1 MNSRKSYLLMLCLK
15 EREGSSRER
24 GSKEVG
30 NSRRDLQEYREIG
43 MTQSQPIDSKNFRLS
58 HI

>member
-15 EREGSSRER
+15 EREESSRER
-24 GSKEVG
+24 GEQRG
-30 NSRRDLQEYREIG
+30 NSRRDLQEFMEVG
-43 MTQSQPIDSKNFRLS
+43 MTQSQPTDSKNFRLS